1 MGETGLRGTDSD
13 AWFFRL
19 QRKEEEQVFGERAWR
34 RLEVSVDPRAARNGV
49 GGGGDA
55 AFRSG
60 NGHGCRQDWLQMG
73 STLGRNAV
81 FLRPTWLS
89 KRRGVLRAAARE
101 KG

>member
-49 GGGGDA
+49 GGGEMLLSGQVMVTA
-55 AFRSG
+55 ADRTGFR
-60 NGHGCRQDWLQMG
+60 W
-73 STLGRNAV
+73 GR
-81 FLRPTWLS
+81 R
-89 KRRGVLRAAARE
+89 
-101 KG
+101 